1 MQERARRQ
9 VDGAPARAMS
19 GRWRHFLRRPGR
31 DGRAQ
36 RDRAPPL
43 ELQPESI
50 DGAVVVQP
58 HAGPAAALDE
68 EEKGG
73 LRAEWTEQRG
83 AQRDDQAHHTREH
96 LVHLWQVHR
105 RAAAQSGSEPPW
117 IPGSVVPALERD
129 LERRA
134 AAGEGQRA
142 REIRRDRTPR
152 VVTRHADGG
161 AVAEHPVAED
171 LERGRGGEPRC
182 EGGANAHGLDCTIRA
197 HPMSHVGRPARRRED
212 PPLLRGAGRFLDDLP
227 LDAVAHVVFV
237 RSPHAHA
244 RVTSL
249 DVETARTAPGVVA
262 VVSAADVDPFPPIG
276 LIRAFEGMVLP
287 AMAFLAGDVVRAQGT
302 PVAAVVAETAALAV
316 DAATLVRVEYT
327 PLPGV
332 ADADV
337 ALAPGAPPVIG
348 GADNRSFT
356 YTVRAG
362 EPDAAFASADRV
374 VSLDVRQTRLA
385 GVPLEPRGVAAR
397 WADGALTVWS
407 STQVPHRI
415 RDELARLLAL
425 PAERVRVIAPDVGG
439 GFGVKGGPYR
449 EEILIP
455 WLARRLGRPLKWIA
469 TRLEDLLTTHH
480 GRGSVSRGELAVT
493 ADGRI
498 VGLRAHIACPL
509 GPHVGYTAAGTPRN
523 HVRCLPGPYAVTDVD
538 IEARGAFTTTP
549 PIGPYRGAGR
559 PEAAFLME
567 RLVDEAARVLA
578 LDPAEVRRRNLVPP
592 EKFPFATAT
601 GQSYDSGDYPAM
613 LERVLDAIDY
623 PTSRH
628 TQAVRRG
635 RGELVGI
642 GLSVYV
648 EPSALGWESGL
659 VRVTADG
666 RVTAVTG
673 SSAHGQGHETT
684 FAQVLA
690 DRLMLEPE
698 AITVEHG
705 DTARIATGVGTFGS
719 RSVALGGGALVH
731 AADAVVAK
739 ARRLAAH
746 LLEAH
751 PDDVRLAAGGF
762 GVAGVPGRFL
772 TWADVARLAWHG
784 SLPVGEARGLEAS
797 HVLAPEHEVWSGGAV
812 AAMVSIEP
820 DTGQWCL
827 ERLVWVDDAGTIVNP
842 LLADGQLEGSLAQAW
857 GQIAME
863 AMRFD
868 ADGHVLTGTLMD
880 YAIPRADDVPHAE
893 IHHAHS
899 PTPRNPLGAKGLG
912 EAGNIG
918 VPPAVV
924 NAVVDALAP
933 LGVRHIDMPLTPE
946 SIWRV
951 MH

>member
-1 MQERARRQ
+1 
-9 VDGAPARAMS
+9 
-19 GRWRHFLRRPGR
+19 
-31 DGRAQ
+31 
-36 RDRAPPL
+36 
-43 ELQPESI
+43 
-50 DGAVVVQP
+50 
-58 HAGPAAALDE
+58 
-68 EEKGG
+68 
-73 LRAEWTEQRG
+73 
-83 AQRDDQAHHTREH
+83 
-96 LVHLWQVHR
+96 
-105 RAAAQSGSEPPW
+105 
-117 IPGSVVPALERD
+117 
-129 LERRA
+129 
-134 AAGEGQRA
+134 
-142 REIRRDRTPR
+142 
-152 VVTRHADGG
+152 
-161 AVAEHPVAED
+161 
-171 LERGRGGEPRC
+171 
-182 EGGANAHGLDCTIRA
+182 
-197 HPMSHVGRPARRRED
+197 MSHVGRSARRRED
-212 PPLLRGAGRFLDDLP
+212 PPLLRGAGRFLDDLR

-244 RVTSL
+244 RVTSIDL
-249 DVETARTAPGVVA
+249 EAAGKAPGVVA
-262 VVSAADVDPFPPIG
+262 VVSAADLDAFPALG

-302 PVAAVVAETAALAV
+302 PVAAVVAESAALAA
-316 DAATLVRVEYT
+316 DAAALARVEYT

-332 ADADV
+332 AEADA
-337 ALAPGAPPVIG
+337 ALAPGAPPAIG
-348 GADNRSFT
+348 RDDNRSFT
-356 YTVRAG
+356 HTVRAG
-362 EPDAAFASADRV
+362 DPDRAFATAAHV
-374 VSLDVRQTRLA
+374 VAVDVRQTRLA

-397 WADGALTVWS
+397 WADDVLTVWS

-415 RDELARLLAL
+415 RDEVARLLAL
-425 PAERVRVIAPDVGG
+425 PVERVRVIAPDVGG

-449 EEILIP
+449 EEILVP
-455 WLARRLGRPLKWIA
+455 WLARRLGRPLKWIS
-469 TRLEDLLTTHH
+469 TRIEDLLTTHH
-480 GRGSVSRGELAVT
+480 GRGSVSRGELAVA
-493 ADGRI
+493 ADGAI
-498 VGLRAHIACPL
+498 LGLRARIACPL

-523 HVRCLPGPYAVTDVD
+523 HVRCLPGPYAVADVD

-559 PEAAFLME
+559 PEAAFLIE
-567 RLVDEAARVLA
+567 RLVDEAARVA
-578 LDPAEVRRRNLVPP
+578 GLDPAEMRRRNLVPP

-613 LERVLDAIDY
+613 LARVLDAVDY
-623 PTSRH
+623 PALRRA
-628 TQAVRRG
+628 QAEHRR

-659 VRVTADG
+659 VRVVADG

-690 DRLMLEPE
+690 DRLALEPE
-698 AITVEHG
+698 AITVQHG
-705 DTARIATGVGTFGS
+705 DTAQISTGVGTFGS
-719 RSVALGGGALVH
+719 RSVALGGGALAH

-739 ARRLAAH
+739 ARRLAGH

-751 PDDVRLAAGGF
+751 PGDVRLAAGGF
-762 GVAGVPGRFL
+762 GVAGVPDRFV

-784 SLPVGEARGLEAS
+784 ALPEGEEPGLEAS

-812 AAMVSIEP
+812 AAIVRVERE
-820 DTGQWCL
+820 TGQWRL

-863 AMRFD
+863 ALRFD
-868 ADGHVLTGTLMD
+868 TDGHLLTGTLMD
-880 YAIPRADDVPHAE
+880 YAVPRADDVPHAE

-924 NAVVDALAP
+924 NAIVDALAP
-933 LGVRHIDMPLTPE
+933 LGVRHLDMPLTPE
-946 SIWRV
+946 SLWRA
-951 MH
+951 MSRGSD